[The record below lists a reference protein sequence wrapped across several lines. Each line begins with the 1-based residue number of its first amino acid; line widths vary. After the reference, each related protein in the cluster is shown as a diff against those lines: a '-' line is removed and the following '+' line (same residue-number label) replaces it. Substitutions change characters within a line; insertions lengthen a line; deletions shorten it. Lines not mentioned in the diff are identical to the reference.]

1 LEKEGIT
8 IYPEQVPENLATKPQ
23 LVIYS
28 AAVPATNPELAAALE
43 QKIPAITYPEAVG
56 ILTKSF
62 KTISIAGTHG
72 KTTTTALASLAL
84 TANQFDPTVIVGALL
99 KEFEIKTKESANPTG
114 LSWNPANI
122 TVISSI
128 IIRKSLFL
136 IISSPIISIIFPMP
150 MIIKVLSN
158 NSSTNSNLTE

>member
-1 LEKEGIT
+1 MFNTKTVNFEEINSIHLIGIGGIGISGLARIFKHQGKTISGSDQTASPLTDSLEKEGIT
-8 IYPEQVPENLATKPQ
+8 IYPQQVPENLTNKPQ

-56 ILTKSF
+56 ILTKAF

-99 KEFEIKTKESANPTG
+99 KEFEG
-114 LSWNPANI
+114 
-122 TVISSI
+122 
-128 IIRKSLFL
+128 
-136 IISSPIISIIFPMP
+136 
-150 MIIKVLSN
+150 
-158 NSSTNSNLTE
+158 